1 MHIFNQ
7 GIRDWFPDLK
17 MTIIKFCK
25 DKTYCHGYTTS
36 ESLRR
41 QWHES
46 DVILGCFIGSSWS
59 LFLSSDIVKDSQ
71 KIRFLTLPPVFLPF
85 CVSIQVLNGSTAHDG
100 PGNVPNRDPRCV
112 LTRQWIND
120 WHQKKPCTPLSIS
133 TQVYNPQMHLDV
145 RQGAWKYTRQYW
157 SIL

>member
-36 ESLRR
+36 ESLSR

-100 PGNVPNRDPRCV
+100 PGNVPNRDPRALRFTTLRCIWTSAKGPENIPGNTDPFYREVCV
-112 LTRQWIND
+112 KDGW
-120 WHQKKPCTPLSIS
+120 KKKFRCK
-133 TQVYNPQMHLDV
+133 
-145 RQGAWKYTRQYW
+145 R
-157 SIL
+157 ILV